1 MPSTTAPAAAAAAPS
16 APVPGAPAP
25 GALPAAQLLARCD
38 EAQFD
43 FSSTAELA
51 ATTEVVGQQRAAE
64 SIELALA
71 MDKPGYNLFVLGP
84 NGFGRHCILERMLA
98 RHAARRSAPEDW
110 CYVNRFSDPG
120 KPRLLRVPAGRGA
133 QLGQDM
139 DNFVS
144 ELARA
149 IPAAFE
155 SEQYQTRVEAIQNAY
170 KEREEEALRQL
181 GSEASAH
188 GVALMRTPQGFVFT
202 PLKADAAM
210 SPAEFAKLPEQEQKR
225 IAGLIEGYGQR
236 LGQLMQ
242 QLPRWRREVQA
253 QLREASRDTLGLA
266 AGHLIDELKE
276 RYADL
281 EEVLGFLDEVMRD
294 VLDVGEELREESRS
308 EGGLAGLAGVM
319 AGSRTSPAR
328 WKANPLVTHAADASA
343 PVVYEDNPTL
353 PNLIGRIDQ
362 VAQFGTL
369 VTNFTLIKPGALHRA
384 NGGYLVLDALKVLT
398 QPFVWDSL
406 KRALRGGELR
416 IESPGQAWGL
426 VGAIALDP
434 QPMPLALKV
443 VLIGEPRLYYLLKE
457 ADPEFADLFRVAA
470 DFDTELPRDVEG
482 VRAYADFVATLGRR
496 AGLRAFDRGAVARLV
511 EHASRLAGDGQRL
524 SASRRLLA
532 EVLQEAEHLAAA
544 ASREL
549 VGRGDVEAALRARE
563 RRVDRL
569 RGRLQEQILRDNL
582 LIAVQGERVGQVN
595 GLVVIAMDDFAFA
608 HPVRI
613 SATARVGE
621 AGVVD
626 IERET
631 ELGGAIHSKGVMILS
646 SFLGARYARTVPL
659 ALSASLVFEQSYGP
673 VEGDSA
679 SMAELCALLSDLADL
694 PVRQSLAITGSV
706 NQFGEAQAIG
716 GVNEKIEGFYD
727 ICAARGLSGEQGVLI
742 PQSNVKHLMLR
753 EDVVQACE
761 QGRFHVWPVRDVDQ
775 AMELLTGV
783 PAGEP
788 DEQGLVPEGTVNFL
802 VGAQLLEMAA
812 IRQAYASPKR
822 PARSR
827 RDAAAAAEPPPEPP
841 SGPPSGPPSTPPPSG
856 PPSSPPPARPSV
868 SRRRR

>member
-1 MPSTTAPAAAAAAPS
+1 MPSTAAPS
-16 APVPGAPAP
+16 AAPSGAPSAAP
-25 GALPAAQLLARCD
+25 SGALPASLLAARCD
-38 EAQFD
+38 ESALD
-43 FSSTAELA
+43 FQTTADLPA
-51 ATTEVVGQQRAAE
+51 LTEVVGQQRVVE

-84 NGFGRHCILERMLA
+84 VGFGRHCVVERMLA
-98 RHAARRSAPEDW
+98 GHAARRGAPDDW

-133 QLGQDM
+133 RLGQDM
-139 DNFVS
+139 DHFVA

-155 SEQYQTRVEAIQNAY
+155 SEQYQTRMEAIQGAY

-181 GSEASAH
+181 GSEASEH

-202 PLKADAAM
+202 PLKGDAAI

-253 QLREASRDTLGLA
+253 QLREAGRETLGLA

-281 EEVLGFLDEVMRD
+281 QEVLGFLDEVMRD
-294 VLDVGEELREESRS
+294 VLDVGEELRDEARP
-308 EGGLAGLAGVM
+308 EGGLAGLAGAM
-319 AGSRTSPAR
+319 LGSRASPAR
-328 WKANPLVTHAADASA
+328 WKVNPLVSHAADGSA
-343 PVVYEDNPTL
+343 PVVFEDNPTL

-369 VTNFTLIKPGALHRA
+369 VTHFTLIKAGALHRA
-384 NGGYLVLDALKVLT
+384 NGGYLVLDALKVLS

-426 VGAIALDP
+426 VGAIALEP

-443 VLIGEPRLYYLLKE
+443 ILVGEPRLYYLLKE

-470 DFDTELPRDVEG
+470 DFDTEMPRDVEG
-482 VRAYADFVATLGRR
+482 VRSYADFVATLARR
-496 AGLRAFDRGAVARLV
+496 AGLRAFDRGAVARLI

-532 EVLQEAEHLAAA
+532 EVLQESDHMAAA
-544 ASREL
+544 AAREQ
-549 VGRGDVEAALRARE
+549 VGRGDVDAALRARE
-563 RRVDRL
+563 HRVDRL

-595 GLVVIAMDDFAFA
+595 GLVVISMDDFAFA

-646 SFLGARYARTVPL
+646 AFLGARYARAVPL

-706 NQFGEAQAIG
+706 NQFGEAQPIG
-716 GVNEKIEGFYD
+716 GVNEKIEGFFD
-727 ICAARGLSGEQGVLI
+727 ICLARGLSGEQGVLI

-775 AMELLTGV
+775 AIELLTGV
-783 PAGEP
+783 TAGEP
-788 DEQGLVPEGTVNFL
+788 DEQGLVAEDTVNFR
-802 VGAQLLEMAA
+802 VGAQLVEMAA
-812 IRQAYASPKR
+812 IRQAYAAPSR
-822 PARSR
+822 RSR
-827 RDAAAAAEPPPEPP
+827 QRRDGAKD
-841 SGPPSGPPSTPPPSG
+841 
-856 PPSSPPPARPSV
+856 SSPPPAPPPTPGAMHAPPPM
-868 SRRRR
+868 RRRAARRGR